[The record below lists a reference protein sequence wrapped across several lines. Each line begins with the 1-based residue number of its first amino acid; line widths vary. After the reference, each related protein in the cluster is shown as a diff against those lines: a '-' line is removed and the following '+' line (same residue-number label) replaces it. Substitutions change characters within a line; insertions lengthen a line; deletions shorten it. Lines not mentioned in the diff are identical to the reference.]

1 MQSQNRI
8 FDDIARV
15 AGGAIGALSGVRGEI
30 EARLRD
36 QLERVLAGMDLVS
49 REEFEAVKAMAAKAR
64 TEQEELLRRIAELE
78 ARIEAAGDKTSAA
91 DGPPRGKINLSAT
104 LPLLYADPFLNRRS
118 RHPGSSPHVAML
130 RLIPQILGCDPTS
143 PPYLVLPPLSGFGS
157 VALGWRCGSWP

>member
-15 AGGAIGALSGVRGEI
+15 AAGAVGALSGVRDEI

-64 TEQEELLRRIAELE
+64 EEQELLRAQIEALE
-78 ARIEAAGDKTSAA
+78 ARLADAAKT
-91 DGPPRGKINLSAT
+91 
-104 LPLLYADPFLNRRS
+104 RRS
-118 RHPGSSPHVAML
+118 RSATQSPEGKSD
-130 RLIPQILGCDPTS
+130 R
-143 PPYLVLPPLSGFGS
+143 
-157 VALGWRCGSWP
+157 